1 MYYKLRF
8 SLVHFLPKN
17 LYLTYFSACQRAL
30 PPEFRVFD
38 LKDMLVP
45 VENKVKRLLRENEK
59 AALCLLTKLI
69 QETKPCVFVAQR
81 YL

>member
-8 SLVHFLPKN
+8 SLVHFLPQN
-17 LYLTYFSACQRAL
+17 LYLTYFSASERAL
-30 PPEFRVFD
+30 PLEFRVFH

-45 VENKVKRLLRENEK
+45 VENNVKRLLRENEK
-59 AALCLLTKLI
+59 TALCLLTELI
-69 QETKPCVFVAQR
+69 QETKPCAFVAQR